1 MSPLYPFILNMWIMD
16 VYKEVDVE
24 KAYSEKHYINET
36 ERNAILA
43 TPKMKR

>member
-24 KAYSEKHYINET
+24 KAYSVKHYISEL
-36 ERNAILA
+36 ERDAILV
-43 TPKMKR
+43 TPKV